1 MEREKKM
8 EVGEASRRELSF
20 QGTILALEVTLLLT
34 SVCPPFSKNCKK
46 WTITW
51 QIQYLTLQR
60 RDFCIQQ
67 RRQSWISVEKSSKF
81 QTKTPQRILRTL
93 PLTY

>member
-67 RRQSWISVEKSSKF
+67 RRQSWAIDF
-81 QTKTPQRILRTL
+81 
-93 PLTY
+93 